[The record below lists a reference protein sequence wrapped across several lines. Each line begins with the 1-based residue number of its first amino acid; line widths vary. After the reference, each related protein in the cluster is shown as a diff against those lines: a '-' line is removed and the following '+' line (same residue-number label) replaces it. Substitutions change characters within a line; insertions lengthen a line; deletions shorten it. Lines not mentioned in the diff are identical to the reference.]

1 MGCKDH
7 FSHLQVLVEVLDH
20 HDAVLVVT
28 SLLGYVVLNLKIQK
42 SVEFSIDMPY
52 LQNLNKGFTIANL
65 VKLTFIIQNE
75 HLSCVCA

>member
-52 LQNLNKGFTIANL
+52 LQNLMHERIHNRESGKTYL
-65 VKLTFIIQNE
+65 HHPK
-75 HLSCVCA
+75 

>member
-1 MGCKDH
+1 MEGCKDH

-28 SLLGYVVLNLKIQK
+28 SLLEYVVLNLKIQK

-52 LQNLNKGFTIANL
+52 LQQHEMIHKRESNKTYL
-65 VKLTFIIQNE
+65 HHPK
-75 HLSCVCA
+75 